1 MRFFTLLSLF
11 EVSLDLHS
19 ERDGILSNKF
29 NALRKGGVFI
39 DMVDNTN
46 VKIEAQAVKKTK
58 GAKATRTSNVSKIS
72 ATMTRAR
79 RKFQQQLKKNQ
90 NLQTKIE
97 CIEEVA
103 EEVYGSSSAQMVW
116 HDLLK
121 ESKRLTNLVDFNEY
135 CRSLGLEP
143 SYVAQHIVFDGSGAV
158 NKVMRN
164 GVESIYGA
172 MLLTYGEPLFN
183 PLKFTGKT
191 FSLPRMKVAHVA
203 AEQLMTKGT
212 AREEMA
218 ETEVMPTSI
227 ATNDAEE
234 ETAA

>member
-1 MRFFTLLSLF
+1 MLIFTLLGLF

-29 NALRKGGVFI
+29 NALRTGGVII

-46 VKIEAQAVKKTK
+46 VKIEAQASKKSK
-58 GAKATRTSNVSKIS
+58 SAKATKTSNVSKIS
-72 ATMTRAR
+72 TTMNRAR
-79 RKFQQQLKKNQ
+79 RKFQQQLKKMQ
-90 NLQTKIE
+90 NLQTKID

-103 EEVYGSSSAQMVW
+103 EEVYGSSAQMVW

-143 SYVAQHIVFDGSGAV
+143 SNVAQHIVFDGSGAV

-172 MLLTYGEPLFN
+172 MILAYGEPLFN
-183 PLKFTGKT
+183 PVKLTGKT
-191 FSLPRMKVAHVA
+191 FTIPKMKVAHVA
-203 AEQLMTKGT
+203 AEQLMAKVP

-218 ETEVMPTSI
+218 EAETTPTPVAIS
-227 ATNDAEE
+227 TEE